1 MAEARSRA
9 AERAA
14 RQAARMHLAL
24 WGVMVLTTA
33 SVLQSRPHPGVAG
46 EGLVISLALA
56 GCLLS
61 LALAALARGTG
72 KSEAATAAIP
82 LILGA
87 GGNVLALLQTTS
99 MMMVPVATAV
109 AMLFARLRPRLAVL
123 LAAPLTVA
131 NAVITAYVSPARNAV
146 QNAGAS
152 ALLCVVLGVA
162 YVFARQARLRHD
174 HAELLLAELEDS
186 REAQARAAAVAERT
200 RIARE
205 LHDILAQSLSAL
217 SVQLEGAR
225 KLAERGTVDP
235 ALHQLIVRS
244 GELTREGLAD
254 ARRAVAA
261 LHGDEVPMVDQLT
274 TLVGRCRRDLALSI
288 TLSVAGQ
295 PRTLTPEANLA
306 LYRGT
311 QEALTNAARYAAGS
325 PTTVVLRYTP
335 QATTLTISDHG
346 RAVGADHNGTEAGV
360 PVPPVEAWTGG
371 GNGLRGMRERI
382 ERVGGRIHA
391 GPAEQGWTVEM
402 EIPA

>member
-1 MAEARSRA
+1 MA
-9 AERAA
+9 
-14 RQAARMHLAL
+14 
-24 WGVMVLTTA
+24 LTTA
-33 SVLQSRPHPGVAG
+33 SVLRSRPHPGVTG
-46 EGLVISLALA
+46 ERLVISLTLA

-61 LALAALARGTG
+61 LAVAALARGRR
-72 KSEAATAAIP
+72 KSEAATAVTP

-87 GGNVLALLQTTS
+87 GGNVLAFLQLAS
-99 MMMVPVATAV
+99 LMMVPVATAV
-109 AMLFARLRPRLAVL
+109 AMLFARLRPRLAAL

-131 NAVITAYVSPARNAV
+131 IAVISAYVSPSRNAV

-162 YVFARQARLRHD
+162 YLFARQARLRHD

-186 REAQARAAAVAERT
+186 REAQSRAAAVAERA

-225 KLAERGTVDP
+225 KLAEHTADS

-261 LHGDEVPMVDQLT
+261 LRGDDVPIVDQLT
-274 TLVGRCRRDLALSI
+274 TLVDRCRRDLALSI
-288 TLSVAGQ
+288 TLSVTGQ

-311 QEALTNAARYAAGS
+311 QEALTNAARHAAGS
-325 PTTVVLRYTP
+325 PATVVLRFTL
-335 QATTLTISDHG
+335 QATTLTVSDQG
-346 RAVGADHNGTEAGV
+346 RAGGADRDGAETGV

-371 GNGLRGMRERI
+371 GNGLRGMCERI
-382 ERVGGRIHA
+382 ERVGGRIGA
-391 GPAEQGWTVEM
+391 GPAGQGWTVEM

>member
-1 MAEARSRA
+1 MA
-9 AERAA
+9 
-14 RQAARMHLAL
+14 
-24 WGVMVLTTA
+24 LTTA
-33 SVLQSRPHPGVAG
+33 SVLRSRPQPGVTG
-46 EGLVISLALA
+46 ERLVISLTLA

-61 LALAALARGTG
+61 LAVAALARGAR
-72 KSEAATAAIP
+72 KSEAATAVTP

-87 GGNVLALLQTTS
+87 GGNVLAFLQPAS
-99 MMMVPVATAV
+99 LMMVPVATAV
-109 AMLFARLRPRLAVL
+109 AMLFARLRPRLAAL

-131 NAVITAYVSPARNAV
+131 IAVISAYVGPSRNAV

-162 YVFARQARLRHD
+162 YLFARQARLRHD

-225 KLAERGTVDP
+225 KLAERDTADS

-244 GELTREGLAD
+244 SELTREGLAD

-261 LHGDEVPMVDQLT
+261 LRGDDVPLVDQLT
-274 TLVGRCRRDLALSI
+274 TLVGRCRRDLALPI

-311 QEALTNAARYAAGS
+311 QEALTNAARHAAGS
-325 PTTVVLRYTP
+325 PATVVLRFTS
-335 QATTLTISDHG
+335 QATTLTVSDQG
-346 RAVGADHNGTEAGV
+346 RAGGADHNGAVTGV

-371 GNGLRGMRERI
+371 GNGLRGMCERI
-382 ERVGGRIHA
+382 ERVGGRIGA
-391 GPAEQGWTVEM
+391 GPAGQGWTVEM

>member
-1 MAEARSRA
+1 MTG
-9 AERAA
+9 ER
-14 RQAARMHLAL
+14 LI
-24 WGVMVLTTA
+24 
-33 SVLQSRPHPGVAG
+33 
-46 EGLVISLALA
+46 ISLTLA

-61 LALAALARGTG
+61 LAVAALARGTR
-72 KSEAATAAIP
+72 KSEAATAVTP

-87 GGNVLALLQTTS
+87 GGNVLAFLQPAS
-99 MMMVPVATAV
+99 LMMVPVATAV
-109 AMLFARLRPRLAVL
+109 AMLFARLRPRLAAL

-131 NAVITAYVSPARNAV
+131 IAVISAYVGPSRNAV

-162 YVFARQARLRHD
+162 YLFARQARLRHD

-186 REAQARAAAVAERT
+186 REAQSRAAAVAERT

-225 KLAERGTVDP
+225 KLAERDTSDS
-235 ALHQLIVRS
+235 ALRQLIVRS

-261 LHGDEVPMVDQLT
+261 LRGDDVPIVDQLT
-274 TLVGRCRRDLALSI
+274 TLVDRCRRDLALSI

-311 QEALTNAARYAAGS
+311 QEALTNAARHAAGS
-325 PTTVVLRYTP
+325 PATVVLRFTS
-335 QATTLTISDHG
+335 QATTLTVSDQG
-346 RAVGADHNGTEAGV
+346 RAGGADHNGAETGV

-371 GNGLRGMRERI
+371 GNGLRGMCERI
-382 ERVGGRIHA
+382 ERVGGRIGA
-391 GPAEQGWTVEM
+391 GPAGQGWTVEM